1 MFTCLFVLVAATAAD
16 SSSGVQEGCPA
27 SERVPTPFRRRS
39 QDFKYRC
46 TGDGKGDGAMDAFIC
61 HLASPKTTRAVH
73 THIYADTHAYS
84 YSHIH
89 TVGSRN
95 KAMIVLSEGV
105 LCEKSLGT
113 GIKPHMPMC
122 LPSQNEHGAHPWQ
135 QEGTRGNEQEG
146 LVTLARSGVEGGAVA
161 SAAARGVSATWAG
174 RQDPTREAV

>member
-1 MFTCLFVLVAATAAD
+1 
-16 SSSGVQEGCPA
+16 
-27 SERVPTPFRRRS
+27 
-39 QDFKYRC
+39 
-46 TGDGKGDGAMDAFIC
+46 MD
-61 HLASPKTTRAVH
+61 
-73 THIYADTHAYS
+73 IYADTHAYS

-89 TVGSRN
+89 TAGSRN

-105 LCEKSLGT
+105 LCEKKLGI

-135 QEGTRGNEQEG
+135 QEGTWGNEQEG

-161 SAAARGVSATWAG
+161 SAGARGVSAAWAG